1 MDYYLIN
8 IDSIEQGD
16 TKIYF
21 TSSKESSYV
30 DFEENQLIK
39 WNTLTLEWYRNTVIE
54 KDKKK
59 MFIWNLQHDNS
70 LYSMLIDSMDIKKS
84 KYPIYQWNSVDRKSV
99 V

>member
-30 DFEENQLIK
+30 DFKENQLIK

-70 LYSMLIDSMDIKKS
+70 LYSMLVDSMDIKKS
-84 KYPIYQWNSVDRKSV
+84 KYPIYQWKE
-99 V
+99 

>member
-8 IDSIEQGD
+8 IDSIEQSD

-30 DFEENQLIK
+30 DFKENQLIK

-59 MFIWNLQHDNS
+59 MFIWNSQHDNS

-84 KYPIYQWNSVDRKSV
+84 KYPIYQWKE
-99 V
+99 

>member
-1 MDYYLIN
+1 MDYYLV
-8 IDSIEQGD
+8 SIEQGD

-84 KYPIYQWNSVDRKSV
+84 KYPIYQWKE
-99 V
+99 

>member
-1 MDYYLIN
+1 MDYYL
-8 IDSIEQGD
+8 DSIEQGD

-59 MFIWNLQHDNS
+59 RFIWNLQHDKS
-70 LYSMLIDSMDIKKS
+70 LYNMLIDSIDIKKS
-84 KYPIYQWNSVDRKSV
+84 KYPIYEWKE
-99 V
+99 

>member
-30 DFEENQLIK
+30 DFGENQLIK

-84 KYPIYQWNSVDRKSV
+84 KYPIYQWKE
-99 V
+99 

>member
-8 IDSIEQGD
+8 IDSIKQDD

-39 WNTLTLEWYRNTVIE
+39 
-54 KDKKK
+54 
-59 MFIWNLQHDNS
+59 
-70 LYSMLIDSMDIKKS
+70 
-84 KYPIYQWNSVDRKSV
+84 
-99 V
+99 

>member
-1 MDYYLIN
+1 MDYYL
-8 IDSIEQGD
+8 DSIEQGD

-39 WNTLTLEWYRNTVIE
+39 WNTLTLEWYRNTIIE

-59 MFIWNLQHDNS
+59 RFIWNLQHDKS
-70 LYSMLIDSMDIKKS
+70 LYNILIDSIDIKKS
-84 KYPIYQWNSVDRKSV
+84 KYPIYQWKE
-99 V
+99 

>member
-1 MDYYLIN
+1 MDYYL
-8 IDSIEQGD
+8 DSIEQGD

-84 KYPIYQWNSVDRKSV
+84 KYPIYQWKE
-99 V
+99 

>member
-1 MDYYLIN
+1 MDYYL
-8 IDSIEQGD
+8 DSIEQGD

-84 KYPIYQWNSVDRKSV
+84 KYPIYQWKG
-99 V
+99 

>member
-16 TKIYF
+16 TRIYF

-39 WNTLTLEWYRNTVIE
+39 WNTQLLNGIE
-54 KDKKK
+54 
-59 MFIWNLQHDNS
+59 I
-70 LYSMLIDSMDIKKS
+70 
-84 KYPIYQWNSVDRKSV
+84 P
-99 V
+99 

>member
-8 IDSIEQGD
+8 IDSIEQDD

-30 DFEENQLIK
+30 DFGENQLIK
-39 WNTLTLEWYRNTVIE
+39 WNTLTLEWYRNNVIE

-59 MFIWNLQHDNS
+59 MFI
-70 LYSMLIDSMDIKKS
+70 
-84 KYPIYQWNSVDRKSV
+84 
-99 V
+99 

>member
-8 IDSIEQGD
+8 IDSIEQGV

-21 TSSKESSYV
+21 TSSKESSYA

-39 WNTLTLEWYRNTVIE
+39 WNTLTLEWYRNTIIE

-59 MFIWNLQHDNS
+59 RFIWNLQHDKS
-70 LYSMLIDSMDIKKS
+70 LYNMLIDSIDIKKS
-84 KYPIYQWNSVDRKSV
+84 KYPIYQWKE
-99 V
+99 

>member
-1 MDYYLIN
+1 MDYYLV
-8 IDSIEQGD
+8 SIEQGD

-59 MFIWNLQHDNS
+59 MFIWNLQHDKS
-70 LYSMLIDSMDIKKS
+70 LYNMLIDSIDIKKS
-84 KYPIYQWNSVDRKSV
+84 KYPIYQWKE
-99 V
+99 